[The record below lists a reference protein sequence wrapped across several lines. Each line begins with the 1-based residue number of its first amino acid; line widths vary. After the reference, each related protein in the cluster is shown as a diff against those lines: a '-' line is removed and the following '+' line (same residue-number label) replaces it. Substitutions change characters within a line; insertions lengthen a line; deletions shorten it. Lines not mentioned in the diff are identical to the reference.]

1 MDSLLQRGE
10 RVVKRIFGR
19 VRPAEADGEPSG
31 LRPEAARGDASPEH
45 GDEFYDEL
53 RAGFTAAVSHELRT
67 PLARVL
73 SILEWAELPGADVA
87 SLLEQ
92 ARNEIE
98 QMGEL
103 VDDLLFLGE
112 LETGRQVV
120 SLGST
125 LALPVVEEVVAA
137 YRERALRADVAIEL
151 DVEPDVEVP
160 IRPRMLRVV
169 VENLVENALRHA
181 GRRATFRLSV
191 KRDGSTVML
200 VGADDGLGV
209 HEDELARIF
218 ERFYRADRSRAS
230 RGTGLGL
237 AIVKHVVGAA
247 GGEVSAAGEPGRG
260 LEIRCTFPAAAS

>member
-1 MDSLLQRGE
+1 M
-10 RVVKRIFGR
+10 VKRLFGR
-19 VRPAEADGEPSG
+19 ARTPEADAERSELGA
-31 LRPEAARGDASPEH
+31 EAARGDALPEH
-45 GDEFYDEL
+45 RDELYDEL

-73 SILEWAELPGADVA
+73 SLLEWAELPGADVA

-92 ARNEIE
+92 ARGEIE

-103 VDDLLFLGE
+103 VDDLLFLSE

-125 LALPVVEEVVAA
+125 PAVPVVEEAVAP
-137 YRERALRADVAIEL
+137 YRERALRAGLTIEL
-151 DVEPDVEVP
+151 EVDSDIEVP

-181 GRRATFRLSV
+181 GRHATFRLSI
-191 KRDGSTVML
+191 KREGSTVAL

-209 HEDELARIF
+209 NDEELARIF

-247 GGEVSAAGEPGRG
+247 GGEVTAAGEPGRG